1 MLILDTAAKRVN
13 KNTGRSIRKTAQNKE
28 AQRIFKRSLL
38 DCLNGLMRD

>member
-28 AQRIFKRSLL
+28 TQNGSIFCFLYEIL
-38 DCLNGLMRD
+38 